1 MEDIMHIRSS
11 FLRRMISSA
20 LGKVIRKQGYD
31 AQVSLN
37 DIRVSFSEKD
47 EKVRVHLDVDAQLSK
62 NDLVDILTKAG
73 VI

>member
-47 EKVRVHLDVDAQLSK
+47 EKVRVHLDMDAQLSK
-62 NDLVDILTKAG
+62 NDLIDILTKAG

>member
-1 MEDIMHIRSS
+1 MHIRSS

-47 EKVRVHLDVDAQLSK
+47 EKVRVHLDMDAQLSK
-62 NDLVDILTKAG
+62 NDLIDILTKAG